1 MLFVI
6 IYVSKKISKN
16 LRKVHRMEEDK
27 IIIPD
32 LNEKDYTIREQVIDK
47 DGKIIVVEK
56 KIKLLD
62 IENSSS

>member
-1 MLFVI
+1 
-6 IYVSKKISKN
+6 
-16 LRKVHRMEEDK
+16 MEEDK